1 LLCHISIVSRGPKEK
16 VEASPQKPPIISVG
30 VTLTPVKLD
39 GDDSLVDKCC
49 TLEDGR
55 ELEGRFEAGGL
66 VELVV

>member
-1 LLCHISIVSRGPKEK
+1 